1 MKTLALAIGIFIT
14 ILYNGQVLAETTPSY
29 GKFDP
34 RVRIVEYNA
43 QDVTRIVTF
52 FGVSSHIQ
60 FSNSEVIK
68 DIAVG
73 DPSAWEIIPR
83 INNLFIRPLAENP
96 DANLTIITN
105 KRTYHFSLFTAK
117 RSKKDKTAWQDSN
130 LIFSLGF
137 NYKDEEKEKDNA
149 LEKAKEL
156 KANFTDAKTK
166 LEKGITSVS
175 NIDYWIAG
183 SQEISPT
190 SVRDNGRFIYLTF
203 SNNRDMPAIYSVD
216 EFGEEA
222 LINANVKGNTIII
235 HRMVKLLRLRKGRYV
250 ACLVNRSFDLDGG
263 KDNSTGTVSPAVER
277 KIKGANL

>member
-1 MKTLALAIGIFIT
+1 MKTIT
-14 ILYNGQVLAETTPSY
+14 LGMGLFLSILYNCQALAETTPNY

-43 QDVTRIVTF
+43 QDVIKVVTF
-52 FGVSSHIQ
+52 YGVSSHIQ
-60 FSNSEVIK
+60 FSDIEVIK

-83 INNLFIRPLAENP
+83 INNLFIRPLADNP

-117 RSKKDKTAWQDSN
+117 RLKKDKTAWQDSN

-137 NYKDEEKEKDNA
+137 HYKDYEKEKNNA
-149 LEKAKEL
+149 LEKEREL
-156 KANFTDAKTK
+156 KSKFTNAKNK
-166 LEKGITSVS
+166 LEKSSTAIS

-190 SVRDNGRFIYLTF
+190 KVRDNGRFIFLTF
-203 SNNRDMPAIYSVD
+203 SNNRDMPAVYSVN

-222 LINANVKGNTIII
+222 LINANVKGNTIIV

-263 KDNSTGTVSPAVER
+263 KDNSTGTVSPEVDR
-277 KIKGANL
+277 KIKGANI

>member
-1 MKTLALAIGIFIT
+1 MIKKVHVLGLVS
-14 ILYNGQVLAETTPSY
+14 ILFSSLLYAETTPNY
-29 GKFDP
+29 GKYDP

-43 QDVTRIVTF
+43 QDVTKVVTF

-83 INNLFIRPLAENP
+83 INNLFIRPLADNP
-96 DANLTIITN
+96 DTNLTIITN

-117 RSKKDKTAWQDSN
+117 RSKKDKTAWQASN

-137 NYKDEEKEKDNA
+137 HYKDEEKENNA
-149 LEKAKEL
+149 ALAKEKEL
-156 KANFTDAKTK
+156 KSKFADAKTK
-166 LEKGITSVS
+166 LEKGFTSVS

-216 EFGEEA
+216 EFGGEA
-222 LINANVKGNTIII
+222 LINANVKGNTIVI
-235 HRMVKLLRLRKGRYV
+235 HRMVKMLRLRKGKYV

-263 KDNSTGTVSPAVER
+263 KDNSTGTVSPSVER
-277 KIKGANL
+277 TIKGAN

>member
-1 MKTLALAIGIFIT
+1 MKLPIVIICLLSLLFNS
-14 ILYNGQVLAETTPSY
+14 LVFAETTPKF
-29 GKFDP
+29 GEFDP
-34 RVRIVEYNA
+34 RVRVVEYNA
-43 QDVTRIVTF
+43 QDVTKVVTF

-73 DPSAWEIIPR
+73 DPTAWEIIPR
-83 INNLFIRPLAENP
+83 TNNLFIRPLADNP

-117 RSKKDKTAWQDSN
+117 RSKKDKTAWQDPN
-130 LIFSLGF
+130 LTFSLVF
-137 NYKDEEKEKDNA
+137 NYKEEQEKDHA
-149 LEKAKEL
+149 LAKAKEL
-156 KANFTDAKTK
+156 KSRFSGAKTK
-166 LEKGITSVS
+166 LEKEFSSFS
-175 NIDYWIAG
+175 NIDYWVAG

-216 EFGEEA
+216 EFGKEA
-222 LINANVKGNTIII
+222 LINTNVKGNTIII

-250 ACLVNRSFDLDGG
+250 ACLVNRSFDLNGG

-277 KIKGANL
+277 KIKERIYE

>member
-1 MKTLALAIGIFIT
+1 MKIILVIGLLSSLLFN
-14 ILYNGQVLAETTPSY
+14 YQALAETTPDY

-43 QDVTRIVTF
+43 QDVIKVVTF

-60 FSNSEVIK
+60 FSKSEVIK

-83 INNLFIRPLAENP
+83 INNLFIRPLADNP

-137 NYKDEEKEKDNA
+137 QYKDEEKDNA
-149 LEKAKEL
+149 LEKEKEL
-156 KANFTDAKTK
+156 KSKFADAKSEH
-166 LEKGITSVS
+166 EKGSTAVS

-190 SVRDNGRFIYLTF
+190 RVRDNGRFIYLTF
-203 SNNRDMPAIYSVD
+203 SNNRDMPAIYSVN

-222 LINANVKGNTIII
+222 LINTNVKGNTIII
-235 HRMVKLLRLRKGRYV
+235 HRMVKFLRLRKGRYV
-250 ACLVNRSFDLDGG
+250 ACLVNRSFDLNGG
-263 KDNSTGTVSPAVER
+263 KDNSTGTVSPEVER
-277 KIKGANL
+277 KIKGANI